1 MKSPDVSA
9 MEPTDETLMYACQ
22 AGSSTALGDLV
33 GRYSTMLFGYLVRM
47 CGSREDA
54 QDVFQDTFLRVHT
67 RASTFRQGAVFKPW
81 LFAIA
86 TNAAYDCLRRRQ
98 RTAGTILWG
107 DLDDATA
114 RAVEPVAPA
123 DTADPPCIL
132 IRDEQKQ
139 QVQKAIGTLPL
150 QQRTALVL
158 AYYQDLP
165 YREVAEVM
173 GCSIGTVKT
182 HMSRAL
188 HSLAH
193 SLASLRMPCKEA
205 V

>member
-1 MKSPDVSA
+1 
-9 MEPTDETLMYACQ
+9 MYACQ
-22 AGSSTALGDLV
+22 SGSETALGELV
-33 GRYSTMLFGYLVRM
+33 RRYSTMLFGYLVRL

-67 RASTFRQGAVFKPW
+67 RAATFRQGAVFKPW
-81 LFAIA
+81 LFTIA
-86 TNAAYDCLRRRQ
+86 TNTAYDCLRRRQ
-98 RTAGTILWG
+98 RMAGTVLWS

-114 RAVEPVAPA
+114 KAAEPAAPA
-123 DTADPPCIL
+123 DTTDPPRML
-132 IRDEQKQ
+132 IRDEKKE
-139 QVQKAIGTLPL
+139 QVQKAIGSLPL

-158 AYYQDLP
+158 AYYQDLH
-165 YREVAEVM
+165 YREVAQIM

-188 HSLAH
+188 HSLAY
-193 SLASLRMPCKEA
+193 SLVSLREPCKEG